1 MERNNW
7 GGSMM
12 FSCWPATQ
20 MAHPFALWKI
30 TLKEEKNKNK
40 QKTQKQI
47 FFLYRNAFA
56 AAVHVAG
63 GKYTRRSGSPR
74 DMFTDG

>member
-1 MERNNW
+1 MKNNFKR
-7 GGSMM
+7 G
-12 FSCWPATQ
+12 
-20 MAHPFALWKI
+20 K
-30 TLKEEKNKNK
+30 K
-40 QKTQKQI
+40 QKQTKNQKQI